1 MAVAVRWKELGRA
14 MVSLWLT
21 DLLAERLR
29 GSALGGADAGRL
41 GAATAPLSG
50 LLSMLDR
57 CLEVRGGVLARSNVN
72 EQLSL
77 ERLAFGIAAG
87 GAGLEAVGTRR

>member
-1 MAVAVRWKELGRA
+1 MAVAARWKELGRA
-14 MVSLWLT
+14 TVSLWLT

-29 GSALGGADAGRL
+29 GSALGGADAGRP

-50 LLSMLDR
+50 LLSMLD
-57 CLEVRGGVLARSNVN
+57 LEVRGGVLARSNVN